1 MTILIINTG
10 TSANKGDGDSL
21 RSAFQKINANFAY
34 ISTLTNGGGSGSGG
48 TANTGDISF
57 NANVISSTLTNEN
70 IVLDPNGSGV
80 VSLRNTTLQFDNG
93 TGGNPGQGVQILR
106 TEGTGNAA
114 GLGIDGTNS
123 SLRVIGDKDQ
133 LGTLV
138 DFGLYNGT
146 ASAWASKVKVDYNGS
161 IDAKGSLRV
170 GGALTATGVIT
181 ALSGVRFPD
190 GSTQTSAVNAFTVS
204 AITSGTVSNILLNVD
219 TLRFDTNSGFDVTD
233 LGGGAV
239 EVSMNSTF
247 KYWEV
252 DGQDT
257 LIAHGLD
264 YVRFEAG
271 NGIEITTDAFAA
283 VKTISFKVA
292 DNVNTG
298 TTSTVNLGNLLVD
311 NTTIYSSTSSLGSS
325 FANKDIA
332 QSQVNASF
340 ILFPPVDD
348 FVSPAVISSPNE
360 IRLTTAQDS
369 LNPVTVAP
377 NLDGIGP
384 GYVVISANS
393 TTNTSGVFASS
404 ATGGIDL
411 WPNPTIVDYVYNDAN
426 VGTLDLYTNN
436 HNNIS
441 IRPNGTGTTIVT
453 SNLKIKKSVILN
465 TSIPGSGAGGAS
477 SEDYQ
482 TAATALSVNAQIHV
496 LSNGDY
502 YLPPG
507 TEGQVMYFVPN
518 SNADNT
524 VRIWFQEYRVI
535 SGMNTVTRTDDQ
547 WTPFSMSLTN
557 QGPVYAIYA
566 TGVWIPSHSLQ
577 S

>member
-34 ISTLTNGGGSGSGG
+34 ISTLTTSGGSGGSGG
-48 TANTGDISF
+48 VANTGDISF
-57 NANVISSTLTNEN
+57 TANVISSTITNEN
-70 IVLDPNGSGV
+70 IVLDPNGAGV
-80 VSLRNTTLQFDNG
+80 VSLRNTALQFDNG
-93 TGGNPGQGVQILR
+93 TGGNPGQGLQILR
-106 TEGTGNAA
+106 TKGSGNAA
-114 GLGIDGTNS
+114 GLGIDGTNN

-146 ASAWASKVKVDYNGS
+146 SGAWASKLYVDYRGNVSAAG
-161 IDAKGSLRV
+161 ALKV
-170 GGALTATGVIT
+170 NGALTATGVIT

-190 GSTQTSAVNAFTVS
+190 NSIQSSAVNAFTVS
-204 AITSGTVSNILLNVD
+204 SITSGTVSNILLKVD

-271 NGIEITTDAFAA
+271 NGIQITTDAFAA

-292 DNVNTG
+292 DNVSTG
-298 TTSTVNLGNLLVD
+298 TVNLGNLLID
-311 NTTIYSSTSSLGSS
+311 NTTIYASTSSLGAA

-332 QSQVNASF
+332 QSQANASF
-340 ILFPPVDD
+340 ILFPPVED
-348 FVSPAVISSPNE
+348 FVSPTIISSPNE
-360 IRLTTAQDS
+360 IRLTTAPDS

-377 NLDGIGP
+377 NLDGTGP
-384 GYVVISANS
+384 GYVVIGSGGTTSTAGLFAYSAAAEIN
-393 TTNTSGVFASS
+393 F
-404 ATGGIDL
+404 
-411 WPNPTIVDYVYNDAN
+411 WPNPYIAYLAN
-426 VGTLDLYTNN
+426 GNNADVGTLDLYTNDN
-436 HNNIS
+436 NNIS
-441 IRPNGTGTTIVT
+441 IRPDGTGTTIVT
-453 SNLKIKKSVILN
+453 SDLRIKKSVILN

-477 SEDYQ
+477 SSDYQ
-482 TAATALSVNAQIHV
+482 TAATALSVDAQIHV

-507 TEGQVMYFVPN
+507 TNGQIMYFVPN

-524 VRIWFQEYRVI
+524 VRIWFQHYRVI
-535 SGMNTVTRTDDQ
+535 SGMNTVTRDDDQ
-547 WTPFSMSLTN
+547 WTPFSMSIAN
-557 QGPVYAIYA
+557 QGSVYAIYA
-566 TGVWIPSHSLQ
+566 GGVWIPSHSLQ